1 MSKIKSLFTF
11 IALGLFGALAH
22 GADLSVYWGA
32 DTNNS
37 MTAGDLSKGKYILK
51 VGKVSIANEECGD
64 YATYFE
70 TNSESAQWSTATL
83 GLYYI
88 AITDTT
94 TGQTERYDLN
104 PLFLLDN
111 VPVYAGNSSV
121 AIDSLRDILVESG
134 LEYTATPPSTNS
146 GNVLSSFSLSASMF
160 NQSPY
165 VADIENC
172 YQYMAQDKVNHC
184 VLNAEY
190 KNPRIIFKDPDLRD
204 RLFLRVHFEGLGYNS
219 LAIVSNNASEAT
231 LNLDDIFSR
240 DGAYSDIL
248 KQALHGYDSLSETEN
263 GLLVDKLTLCVDLGD
278 VNPQQYD
285 LCSFNSDFGNFKI
298 PELDPILEGDLSFID
313 FYFYWVN
320 SSPVISDLRYERT
333 LSASGLVISVNF
345 PFNVSDADLAFNDY
359 IKNISATVYATKI
372 VYTTNDGNTYT
383 WVGKES
389 VSVRLP
395 TGSMYSS
402 DGTPIG
408 TSISIA
414 ASQISTLLRDKLGSG
429 FFNVKSIDRVTFSSD
444 STISAFDSRGLE
456 GKITFGD
463 TFGGSLDV
471 DGPFPVNTEHSCA
484 ISPVGGV
491 VYAVSADANAA
502 EFTLEGITVER
513 CPLCDSLPKLADA
526 FSFNGSSVY
535 SMKDFAGNTITV
547 RPDTIDD
554 TISLWISVSNTSG
567 IKESGN
573 IGIPLRIMED
583 CGISA
588 TATQVISLAKH
599 SKPLIG
605 AVDQQITGN
614 FRRDGDISF
623 KVDPKISNVCAR
635 DEDCNSCAI
644 SVTATTDIPGVSA
657 AYDAASGMIEVTGT
671 LPDTDDYDDKD
682 ISMTLSITVRQDGRL
697 HGESTKNISIGFHS
711 EEKLTHT
718 QPVVADKS
726 LSVTYAAGTTPGNY
740 IIQMTLT
747 PCELCRLSNVTYLW
761 NIASGS
767 YASVVGAGV
776 SATVSFASAPFET
789 YAPGTYEL
797 SATVSCKQ
805 GEHTATGN
813 AVLKLTVTAPDYPP
827 MDFSTSPNSSKT
839 SSAELIIV
847 GPTIVTDFDEKSKIE
862 QDAVLNGTFVTPV
875 NTPTFIVDESNVDF
889 GEHKVIINGAV
900 RTGGTDAPVGRPLQ
914 LNYDASV
921 IVPVGGDIGIIE
933 AAK

>member
-1 MSKIKSLFTF
+1 MSKLKLCLSFLALCLFSAFTQGTTLP
-11 IALGLFGALAH
+11 A
-22 GADLSVYWGA
+22 YWGS
-32 DTNNS
+32 DTDYS
-37 MTAGDLSKGKYILK
+37 VSAGDLSKGKYILK

-70 TNSESAQWSTATL
+70 TNSERAQWSTATL

-88 AITDTT
+88 AITDIT
-94 TGQTERYDLN
+94 TGQTERYDSN

-111 VPVYAGNSSV
+111 VPVYTEDSSV
-121 AIDSLRDILVESG
+121 AIDSLSSILLEGDID
-134 LEYTATPPSTNS
+134 YTTIPPATSN
-146 GNVLSSFSLSASMF
+146 GNILSSFSLSASMF
-160 NQSPY
+160 NQTPY
-165 VADIENC
+165 VSSIENC
-172 YQYMAQDKVNHC
+172 FQYISQDKVKHC
-184 VLNAEY
+184 VLSAEY

-285 LCSFNSDFGNFKI
+285 LCSFNSDFGDFKI

-313 FYFYWVN
+313 FNFYWVN

-333 LSASGLVISVNF
+333 LSSSGLVISVNF

-359 IKNISATVYATKI
+359 IKNIRATVYATKI
-372 VYTTNDGNTYT
+372 VYTSNDGHKYT

-395 TGSMYSS
+395 TGAMYSS

-429 FFNVKSIDRVTFSSD
+429 FSNVKSIDRVTFSSD

-463 TFGGSLDV
+463 AFGGSLDV

-502 EFTLEGITVER
+502 EFTLDGITVER
-513 CPLCDSLPKLADA
+513 CPLCDSLPKLDDA

-573 IGIPLRIMED
+573 IAIPLRIVED

-605 AVDQQITGN
+605 AVDQYITGN

-623 KVDPKISNVCAR
+623 EVDPKISNVCTR
-635 DEDCNSCAI
+635 DEDCNSCGI

-747 PCELCRLSNVTYLW
+747 PCELCKLSNVSYVWT
-761 NIASGS
+761 ITSGS
-767 YASVVGAGV
+767 FASVDGAGV

-797 SATVSCKQ
+797 SAKVSCKQ
-805 GEHTATGN
+805 GEHIAEGN
-813 AVLKLTVTAPDYPP
+813 AVLKLTVTAPNYPP
-827 MDFSTSPNSSKT
+827 IDFSTSPNSYKT

-862 QDAVLNGTFVTPV
+862 QDVVLNGTFVTPV

>member
-70 TNSESAQWSTATL
+70 TNSERAQWSTATL

-121 AIDSLRDILVESG
+121 AIDSLRDILVEG
-134 LEYTATPPSTNS
+134 DLKYTATPPSTNS
-146 GNVLSSFSLSASMF
+146 GNVLSSFSLSASML
-160 NQSPY
+160 NQFPH

-172 YQYMAQDKVNHC
+172 YQYTSQDKVKHC

-190 KNPRIIFKDPDLRD
+190 KNPRITFKDPDLRD
-204 RLFLRVHFEGLGYNS
+204 RLFLRVRFEGMGYDS
-219 LAIVSNNASEAT
+219 FAIVSNNASVAT
-231 LNLDDIFSR
+231 LDLDDIFSKN
-240 DGAYSDIL
+240 GAYSDIL
-248 KQALHGYDSLSETEN
+248 KQALHGYDSLTETEN
-263 GLLVDKLTLCVDLGD
+263 GLLLDKLTLRVDLGD
-278 VNPQQYD
+278 VNPQQYE
-285 LCSFNSDFGNFKI
+285 LCSFSSGLGDFKV
-298 PELDPILEGDLSFID
+298 PEIEPILEGDLSFID
-313 FYFYWVN
+313 FNFYWVN

-333 LSASGLVISVNF
+333 LSSSGLVISVNF
-345 PFNVSDADLAFNDY
+345 PFSVGDADLAFNDY

-484 ISPVGGV
+484 ISPVAGV
-491 VYAVSADANAA
+491 VYAVSADANAT

-547 RPDTIDD
+547 RPGTIDD

-635 DEDCNSCAI
+635 DEDCISCAI

-682 ISMTLSITVRQDGRL
+682 ISMKLSITAKQEGTL
-697 HGESTKNISIGFHS
+697 HGASTKDISIGFHS